1 MISDV
6 AARIKA
12 VRKQFKLSQSAF
24 GEPFGA
30 NRDQINNVEN
40 GRAAVYDMMISA
52 ICRTYGVNE
61 IWLRT
66 GAGEPFTPT
75 SRKEEMT
82 SLFAQLLRDRTESFR
97 VRAIT
102 TLLKFDADGPEW
114 AVLEKIYNSIA
125 QEAEALKKQK
135 PPDR

>member
-1 MISDV
+1 MKDMKDRVIWLIAEKRITKSKFAKALNVSPAFIS
-6 AARIKA
+6 
-12 VRKQFKLSQSAF
+12 QLCS
-24 GEPFGA
+24 GA
-30 NRDQINNVEN
+30 SMPSDRTIAD
-40 GRAAVYDMMISA
+40 
-52 ICRTYGVNE
+52 ICRVFGVSE

-75 SRKEEMT
+75 SHKEEMT
-82 SLFAQLLRDRTESFR
+82 SLFAQLLRDRPESFR